1 MVTLVN
7 PTYTFSLIGF
17 VVIPVISKLVGC
29 KNCEV
34 KEDCQWMADKKKELA
49 YSKFRDATGNM

>member
-1 MVTLVN
+1 MVTLFKPNVI
-7 PTYTFSLIGF
+7 FSLIGF

-34 KEDCQWMADKKKELA
+34 REDCPWMADKKELA
-49 YSKFRDATGNM
+49 CSKFRDAMGNM